1 MDENLREILKQV
13 RLIDIRTRRLAT
25 DALAGQ
31 FHSMFRGRGM
41 DFEEVREYVPGD
53 EARTIDWT
61 VSAREGRLFVK
72 KYREERELT
81 ILLAVDVS
89 ASGDFGSRGRTK
101 REVEAEIACVLALA
115 AVRNN
120 DKVGLVLFSD
130 QIETFVPPRKG
141 RQHVL
146 RIVREVLSCQPKRR
160 GTDVAH
166 ALDFINAVAR
176 RRAMVCVLSDF
187 QSSRAPAEAL
197 ATLRRSLRMLRR
209 RHDVVALPVRDP
221 RERSLLPVGLLTV
234 EDAETGEMIEIDTG
248 STRVRERFAAR
259 AREEDERL
267 ARALRAESVDAVE
280 IDSSLPYL
288 PVLIALFRSRR
299 RGRRT

>member
-1 MDENLREILKQV
+1 MDQNIKEILKQV
-13 RLIDIRTRRLAT
+13 HLIEIRTRRLAT

-53 EARTIDWT
+53 EVRTIDWNVT
-61 VSAREGRLFVK
+61 AREGRLFVK

-81 ILLAVDVS
+81 IVLAVDVS

-101 REVEAEIACVLALA
+101 REVEAEIASVLALS

-130 QIETFVPPRKG
+130 QVETYVPPRKG

-146 RIVREVLSCQPKRR
+146 RIVREVLSCRPQRR
-160 GTDVAH
+160 GTDVSH
-166 ALDFINAVAR
+166 ALDFINAVTR

-187 QSSRAPAEAL
+187 QSSGDPAL
-197 ATLRRSLRMLRR
+197 ALAVLRRSLRMLRR
-209 RHDVVALPVRDP
+209 RHDLVALHVKDP
-221 RERSLLPVGLLTV
+221 RERELLEVGLLTV
-234 EDAETGEMIEIDTG
+234 EDAETGEVIEIDTG
-248 STRVRERFAAR
+248 SARVRERFAAR
-259 AREEDERL
+259 SREQDERL
-267 ARALRAESVDAVE
+267 ERALRGESVDNVE
-280 IDSSLPYL
+280 VDSSLPYL
-288 PVLIALFRSRR
+288 PVLIALFRSRH
-299 RGRRT
+299 RGRRQ

>member
-1 MDENLREILKQV
+1 MEENIKEILKQV

-25 DALAGQ
+25 EALAGQ
-31 FHSMFRGRGM
+31 LHSMFRGRGM

-53 EARTIDWT
+53 EVRTIDWNVT
-61 VSAREGRLFVK
+61 AREGHLFVK

-81 ILLAVDVS
+81 IMLAVDVS

-101 REVEAEIACVLALA
+101 REVEAEIASVLALS

-130 QIETFVPPRKG
+130 QIESFVPPRKG

-166 ALDFINAVAR
+166 ALDFINAVTR
-176 RRAMVCVLSDF
+176 RRAMVFVLSDF
-187 QSSRAPAEAL
+187 QSSGDPAEAL
-197 ATLRRSLRMLRR
+197 RTLRRSLRMLRR
-209 RHDVVALPVRDP
+209 RHDLVALHVRDP
-221 RERSLLPVGLLTV
+221 RERDLGEVGLLTI
-234 EDAETGEMIEIDTG
+234 EDAETGEMVEIDTG
-248 STRVRERFAAR
+248 SARVRERFAAR
-259 AREEDERL
+259 ARAQDERL
-267 ARALRAESVDAVE
+267 DRALRAESVDGVD

-288 PVLIALFRSRR
+288 PVLIALFRRRR
-299 RGRRT
+299 RGMPQ

>member
-53 EARTIDWT
+53 EARTIDWN

>member
-53 EARTIDWT
+53 EARTIDWN

-221 RERSLLPVGLLTV
+221 RERSLLPVWLLTV